1 MTKSTKK
8 RLPVFYPNLR
18 DFAPFVI
25 YKKRE
30 KYPWRNVTFGSI
42 GNLDQFKNLLVQ
54 FPTNAISNFQLVKKK
69 QELSKKNNMCLV
81 IFSPDLIVCFV
92 SLLY

>member
-18 DFAPFVI
+18 DFAPFVL

-30 KYPWRNVTFGSI
+30 KHPWRNVTFRSI
-42 GNLDQFKNLLVQ
+42 GNLDQFKNLFVQ
-54 FPTNAISNFQLVKKK
+54 FPTNAISNFQFVKKNK
-69 QELSKKNNMCLV
+69 TYLRKI
-81 IFSPDLIVCFV
+81 IFAYWFFHLI
-92 SLLY
+92 